1 LPDAHL
7 LARRTRPA
15 SSARATRVEFS
26 SETGEAGPGR
36 PRPSPRAPDPGTG
49 SFRRSACLTRS
60 RRAGYAGG
68 YTELKEFVRP
78 VRQAQA
84 DVPSTR
90 TSRRRCSC
98 PQGEAALTHLGL
110 DEPLCRRK
118 GPAAL
123 HASTVLNSNTG
134 FEDSGEIFGDEV
146 MAAADNSYRMRQH
159 SELRRRTVLQSPN
172 PTALTRWHGS
182 ERRSRR
188 TEGRSAW
195 SAWPD
200 STVR

>member
-1 LPDAHL
+1 
-7 LARRTRPA
+7 
-15 SSARATRVEFS
+15 
-26 SETGEAGPGR
+26 
-36 PRPSPRAPDPGTG
+36 
-49 SFRRSACLTRS
+49 
-60 RRAGYAGG
+60 
-68 YTELKEFVRP
+68 
-78 VRQAQA
+78 
-84 DVPSTR
+84 VPSTR
-90 TSRRRCSC
+90 TGRRRCAC

-118 GPAAL
+118 APAAL

-146 MAAADNSYRMRQH
+146 MAAALIDRLLHDCDVVNIRDNSYRMRQP
-159 SELRRRTVLQSPN
+159 SELWRCTVLQSPN
-172 PTALTRWHGS
+172 PTALTPWHGS

-200 STVR
+200 STGR